1 MKEDIKIVK
10 IGGNVIDNPTALRS
24 FIKDF
29 AKLPG
34 QKALIH
40 GGGKEATRLSGKL
53 GIETQM
59 VNGRRVTDRETLD
72 VVTMV
77 YAGLINKRIVVLLQA
92 AGCDA
97 IGLCGADANVIKA
110 TRRPAVPFDYGY
122 VGDINTADINT
133 AFIRNMLDNGVT
145 PVFCAINHDGN
156 GELLNCNADSVAS
169 AIAIACSEI
178 APTDLTF
185 CFEKE
190 GVLSDVDDPTSLIRS
205 VNGSNYA
212 DLKNSG
218 AISGGMLPKI
228 DNAFAAVSKGVRSV
242 TIKSSSKLLDD
253 TGTKITL

>member
-24 FIKDF
+24 FIEDF
-29 AKLPG
+29 AKLPCP
-34 QKALIH
+34 KALIH

-72 VVTMV
+72 VV
-77 YAGLINKRIVVLLQA
+77 ALLQA

-122 VGDINTADINT
+122 VGDINPADINT
-133 AFIRNMLDNGVT
+133 TFIRNMLDNGVT

-169 AIAIACSEI
+169 AVAIACSKI

-190 GVLSDVDDPTSLIRS
+190 GVLSDVDDPMSLIRS

>member
-77 YAGLINKRIVVLLQA
+77 YAGLINKRIVALLQA
-92 AGCDA
+92 TGCDA

-110 TRRPAVPFDYGY
+110 TKRPAVPFDYGY

-169 AIAIACSEI
+169 AVAIACSDI

>member
-77 YAGLINKRIVVLLQA
+77 YAGLINKRIVALLQA
-92 AGCDA
+92 TGCNA

-110 TRRPAVPFDYGY
+110 TKRPAVPFDYGY

-169 AIAIACSEI
+169 AVAIACSDI

>member
-77 YAGLINKRIVVLLQA
+77 YAGLINKRIVALLQA
-92 AGCDA
+92 TGCDA

-110 TRRPAVPFDYGY
+110 TKRPAVPFDYGY

-169 AIAIACSEI
+169 AVAIACSDI

-228 DNAFAAVSKGVRSV
+228 DNAVDAVSKGVRSV

>member
-24 FIKDF
+24 FIEDF
-29 AKLPG
+29 AKLSGP
-34 QKALIH
+34 KALIH

-77 YAGLINKRIVVLLQA
+77 YAGLINKRIVALLQA

-122 VGDINTADINT
+122 VGDINPTDINT

-169 AIAIACSEI
+169 AVAIACSEI

-185 CFEKE
+185 CFEKD